1 MKKQLFLLAGVAA
14 ALASCTKTETVEQN
28 PSTAIG
34 FSSAWVGNSVDSKVD
49 EITEGNLR
57 TFQVYGGYLADNMTH
72 VFDNVTVS
80 STDGQTWTYEGDL
93 RYWAEGEDYKF
104 AAYAPAVAATYGTV
118 APDFTN
124 GALTFTDFVSSP
136 ANQCDLIYAH
146 TTVDNVPTGYTDKVA
161 FNFNHLLSMV
171 KFTFKSGFAND
182 IKVTV
187 SNLKVYGMVS
197 TGTYNNQGWTPGG
210 AKVEVGAPFST
221 IDAATA
227 ENKSTGDTNAES
239 DDFAVIPQSIGGTD
253 VTVSFTVNV
262 ANENGDLVIS
272 NKPLSAQLP
281 ATTWKAGNRYNYNV
295 TISGSQVDLNPI
307 EFGTPT
313 VEQITP
319 GAGSDIN
326 VQ

>member
-49 EITEGNLR
+49 ETTKDNLR

-72 VFDNVTVS
+72 VFDNVAVS

-93 RYWAEGEDYKF
+93 RYWAEGEHYKF

-118 APDFTN
+118 ATDFAS
-124 GALTFTDFVSSP
+124 GALTFTDFVSNP
-136 ANQCDLIYAH
+136 TNQCDLIYA
-146 TTVDNVPTGYTDKVA
+146 TADVPSASADQGKVS
-161 FNFNHLLSMV
+161 FNFNHLLSMI
-171 KFTFKSGFAND
+171 KFTFKSGFAED
-182 IKVTV
+182 IEVTI
-187 SNLKVYGMVS
+187 SDLKVYGMVS
-197 TGTYNNQGWTPGG
+197 TGTYNQGWTTTPA
-210 AKVEVGAPFST
+210 AKVEEAAPFT
-221 IDAATA
+221 DIKVPTA
-227 ENKSTGDTNAES
+227 EKTSDASS

-262 ANENGDLVIS
+262 ANEHGDLVIS
-272 NKPLSAQLP
+272 NEPLSAQLP
-281 ATTWKAGNRYNYNV
+281 ATTWKAGYRYNYNV

-313 VEQITP
+313 VEPIIP
-319 GAGSDIN
+319 EADSEID

>member
-104 AAYAPAVAATYGTV
+104 AAYAPADAAAFGTV
-118 APDFTN
+118 ATDPTN
-124 GALTFTDFVSSP
+124 GALTFTNFVSNP
-136 ANQCDLIYAH
+136 TNQCDLIYA
-146 TTVDNVPTGYTDKVA
+146 TDDVPSASAGQGKVI
-161 FNFNHLLSMV
+161 FNFNHLLSMI
-171 KFTFKSGFAND
+171 KFTFKSGFAED
-182 IKVTV
+182 IEVTI
-187 SNLKVYGMVS
+187 SDLKVYGMVS
-197 TGTYNNQGWTPGG
+197 TGNYDQNWTPGS
-210 AKVEVGAPFST
+210 AKVEETAPFT
-221 IDAATA
+221 EIKVPTA
-227 ENKSTGDTNAES
+227 EKTISDASS
-239 DDFAVIPQSIGGTD
+239 DDFAVIPQSIGGAD
-253 VTVSFTVNV
+253 VTVSFMVNV
-262 ANENGDLVIS
+262 ANEHGDPVIS
-272 NKPLSAQLP
+272 NKPLSAKLP
-281 ATTWKAGNRYNYNV
+281 ATTWQAGNRYNYNV

-313 VEQITP
+313 VEPIIP
-319 GAGSDIN
+319 GADSDID

>member
-1 MKKQLFLLAGVAA
+1 MMKKQLYLLAGVAA
-14 ALASCTKTETVEQN
+14 ILASCSKTETVEQN

-34 FSSAWVGNSVDSKVD
+34 FSNAWVGNSVDSKVD
-49 EITEGNLR
+49 ETNADNLVE
-57 TFQVYGGYLADNMTH
+57 FYVYGGYDDMTH
-72 VFDNVTVS
+72 VFENTKVYTS
-80 STDGQTWTYEGDL
+80 DGGTSWTYGTPL
-93 RYWAEGEDYKF
+93 RYWVEGKTYKF

-118 APDFTN
+118 APDFEN
-124 GALTFTDFVSSP
+124 GALTFSHFVSNP
-136 ANQCDLIYAH
+136 TNQCDLIYAK
-146 TTVDNVPTGYTDKVA
+146 TEVPSASADQGKVS
-161 FNFNHLLSMV
+161 FTFNHLLSMV

-210 AKVEVGAPFST
+210 AKVEEAAPFT
-221 IDAATA
+221 EIKVPTA
-227 ENKSTGDTNAES
+227 EKTSDASS
-239 DDFAVIPQSIGGTD
+239 DDFAVIPQSIEGTD

-262 ANENGDLVIS
+262 ANEKGDPVIS

-281 ATTWKAGNRYNYNV
+281 ATTWQAGNRYNYNV

-313 VEQITP
+313 VEPIIP
-319 GAGSDIN
+319 DADSDIN
-326 VQ
+326 VK

>member
-34 FSSAWVGNSVDSKVD
+34 FSSAWVGNSVDSKV
-49 EITEGNLR
+49 EETTKNNLVE
-57 TFQVYGGYLADNMTH
+57 FYVYGGYDDMTH
-72 VFDNVTVS
+72 VFENTQVYTS
-80 STDGQTWTYEGDL
+80 DGGTSWTYGTPL
-93 RYWAEGEDYKF
+93 RYWVAGKTYKF
-104 AAYAPAVAATYGTV
+104 AAYAPAAAATYGIV

-124 GALTFTDFVSSP
+124 GALTFTDFVSNP
-136 ANQCDLIYAH
+136 TNQCDLIYA
-146 TTVDNVPTGYTDKVA
+146 TAGVPSASADQGKVS
-161 FNFNHLLSMV
+161 FNFKHLLSMI
-171 KFTFKSGFAND
+171 KFTFKSGFAED
-182 IKVTV
+182 IEVTI
-187 SNLKVYGMVS
+187 SDLKVYGMVS
-197 TGTYNNQGWTPGG
+197 TGTYNQGWTTTPA
-210 AKVEVGAPFST
+210 AKVEEAAPFT
-221 IDAATA
+221 DIKVPTA
-227 ENKSTGDTNAES
+227 EKTSNDASS

-262 ANENGDLVIS
+262 ANENGDPVIS

-281 ATTWKAGNRYNYNV
+281 ATTWQAGNRYNYNV

-313 VEQITP
+313 VDPIIP
-319 GAGSDIN
+319 DADSDIN